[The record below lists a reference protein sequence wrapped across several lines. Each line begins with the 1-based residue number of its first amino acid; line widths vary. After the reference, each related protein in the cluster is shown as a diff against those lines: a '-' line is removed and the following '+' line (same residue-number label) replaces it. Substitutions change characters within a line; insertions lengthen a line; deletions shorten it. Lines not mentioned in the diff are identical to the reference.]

1 MAAPLIPFIPL
12 IASGMGAA
20 TAIGSGIAA
29 DRRNQQAQGQANA
42 ATAQQQ
48 ALIQQLMSGISPDAY
63 RNQAAE
69 AGQAALGQLSSNFA
83 QRGML
88 SSGALHTAG
97 AQTLSKLYSDAD
109 ARYQQDRQNAIGMA
123 LTGQGQ
129 IRGAYDS
136 QINPSPYAGLGSALG
151 GLGTAAGQYLFQN
164 PVTVPGSGTPLP
176 GFGVKYR
183 P

>member
-1 MAAPLIPFIPL
+1 MPAAVPFLPM
-12 IASGMGAA
+12 IAAGLGTA
-20 TAIGSGIAA
+20 TAIGQGIQTSNQNNRALAA
-29 DRRNQQAQGQANA
+29 SNA
-42 ATAQQQ
+42 ATQQQQ
-48 ALIQQLMSGISPDAY
+48 ALIGQLMAGISPDAY

-123 LTGQGQ
+123 LNGQAS

-136 QINPSPYAGLGSALG
+136 QVNPSPYGGLGAALG
-151 GLGTAAGQYLFQN
+151 GLGTAAGQYLYQN
-164 PVTVPGSGTPLP
+164 PATAPGTGQPLP
-176 GFGVKYR
+176 GFGVRYR
-183 P
+183 G